1 MNARGMIAMSA
12 LLALAPAA
20 VAHEL
25 RPGYLELRETEP
37 DVFALLWKV
46 PARGDQR
53 FGIRPALPTHCTPVA
68 PTESTRTGD
77 AFVERSTVRCAG
89 GLDGHPVAVDGL
101 SATLTDVLLRIERRD
116 GTAQTHRLT
125 PAAPSVVVTAAPGSL
140 ALAWTYLRLGV
151 EHILLGFDHLLFVLA
166 LSDRGGRRP
175 PLVGTVTAF
184 TVAHSLT
191 LAAAT
196 LGLVRVPPQ
205 SGRGDHRAQHRLR
218 RRRDRARAGA
228 ACRASRRAQ
237 PWIVAFAFGLLH
249 GLGFAGALAEVGLPQ
264 HAIPLALLCF
274 NVGVEIGQLLFIAA
288 VLGIGLAARRLAI
301 PWPAWAAGLAPYV
314 IGTLAAYWTIER
326 VAAFAS

>member
-1 MNARGMIAMSA
+1 MNACGMIAMSA

-68 PTESTRTGD
+68 PSENTRTGD
-77 AFVERSTVRCAG
+77 AFVERSTVRCPG
-89 GLDGHPVAVDGL
+89 GLDGHPVAVEGL

-116 GTAQTHRLT
+116 GTEQTHRLT

-151 EHILLGFDHLLFVLA
+151 EHILFGFDHLLFVLA
-166 LSDRGGRRP
+166 LFILVGPNRR
-175 PLVGTVTAF
+175 LVGTVTAF

-196 LGLVRVPPQ
+196 LGFVHVPPRAVEATIAL
-205 SGRGDHRAQHRLR
+205 SIVFVAAEIVHARRGLR
-218 RRRDRARAGA
+218 SLTARK
-228 ACRASRRAQ
+228 

-249 GLGFAGALAEVGLPQ
+249 GLGFAGALADIGLPQ

-274 NVGVEIGQLLFIAA
+274 NVGVEIGQLLFIAT
-288 VLGIGLAARRLAI
+288 VLAMGFVARRLAI
-301 PWPAWAAGLAPYV
+301 PWPEWAAGLAPYV

>member
-1 MNARGMIAMSA
+1 MNACGMIAMSA

-77 AFVERSTVRCAG
+77 AFVERSSVRCPG
-89 GLDGHPVAVDGL
+89 GLDGHPIAVDGL

-140 ALAWTYLRLGV
+140 ALAWTYLRLGI
-151 EHILLGFDHLLFVLA
+151 EHILFGFDHLLFVLA
-166 LSDRGGRRP
+166 LFILVGPNRR
-175 PLVGTVTAF
+175 LVGTVTAF

-196 LGLVRVPPQ
+196 LGLVHVPPRAVEATIALSIVFVAAEIVHARRGVQ
-205 SGRGDHRAQHRLR
+205 SLT
-218 RRRDRARAGA
+218 ARK
-228 ACRASRRAQ
+228 

-249 GLGFAGALAEVGLPQ
+249 GLGFAGALAGMGLPQ

-288 VLGIGLAARRLAI
+288 VLGIGLAVRRLAI

-314 IGTLAAYWTIER
+314 IGTLAAYWTVER
-326 VAAFAS
+326 IAAIVS